1 MDIAEW
7 LHGIGL
13 QQYGQTFRDN
23 AIEVSLLPDL
33 TDQHLKQLGLPLG
46 HRLKLLRA
54 IATLRNAAAPVAPG
68 PLETTLMTAAGPSAE
83 RRQLTVMFCDLVGS
97 TVLSTRLDPELA
109 LAAELDIAQPWFD
122 RVPAL

>member
-54 IATLRNAAAPVAPG
+54 IATLRDAAAPVAPR
-68 PLETTLMTAAGPSAE
+68 PVETTLTTAAALSPGGCLQLRAHVRDSEPE
-83 RRQLTVMFCDLVGS
+83 RRVAPRLVAAHF
-97 TVLSTRLDPELA
+97 PEYECGLHS
-109 LAAELDIAQPWFD
+109 P
-122 RVPAL
+122 RV